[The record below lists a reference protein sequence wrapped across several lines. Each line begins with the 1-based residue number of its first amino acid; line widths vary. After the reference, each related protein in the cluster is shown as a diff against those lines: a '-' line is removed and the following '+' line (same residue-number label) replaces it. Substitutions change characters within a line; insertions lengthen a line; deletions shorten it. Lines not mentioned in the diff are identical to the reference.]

1 MSMLIVGIAS
11 AAVSLGGTIIG
22 AVGAKKQRKA
32 EEKEKERIGR
42 KMNALESKRQPI
54 INPYANVK
62 DLSSMATDLSGMMSN
77 PYGDLGVATGAA
89 EIQMEQSDL
98 ALANTLDTLRATG
111 ASAGGAT
118 ALANAALRSK
128 RGVAASIEQQ
138 EKSNEDKR
146 AAGEQRAQQQRM
158 SEQQRMQ
165 QADVAGKQFVF
176 QQTENREV
184 AQLNR
189 VASQLGAAQQA
200 QAQAQADETAATL
213 GMIGGVTSAIG
224 GIAGAGGFNK
234 Q

>member
-1 MSMLIVGIAS
+1 MAGIVTAAIIGGVGSIAS
-11 AAVSLGGTIIG
+11 GIIG
-22 AVGAKKQRKA
+22 SKAAKKAAREAAKRRA
-32 EEKEKERIGR
+32 R
-42 KMNALESKRQPI
+42 LEAKLSHLEATRQDI
-54 INPYANVK
+54 INPYEGVQ
-62 DLSSMATDLSGMMSN
+62 DLTSMISN
-77 PYGDLGVATGAA
+77 PMAQLSVATKAA
-89 EIQMEQSDL
+89 EIEIEEADI
-98 ALANTLDTLRATG
+98 ALANTLDTMRATG

-146 AAGEQRAQQQRM
+146 AAGEQRAQQQKI

-189 VASQLGAAQQA
+189 VASQLGAAQQDLA
-200 QAQAQADETAATL
+200 QAKADQTSAVL
-213 GMIGGVTSAIG
+213 GAIGGVTSAVS

-234 Q
+234 

>member
-1 MSMLIVGIAS
+1 MAGIITAG
-11 AAVSLGGTIIG
+11 VIG
-22 AVGAKKQRKA
+22 AVGSIASGIIGGRAAKKAAREAAKRRK
-32 EEKEKERIGR
+32 R
-42 KMNALESKRQPI
+42 LEAKLQQLEANRQDI
-54 INPYANVK
+54 INPYEGVK
-62 DLSSMATDLSGMMSN
+62 DLTSMISN
-77 PYGDLGVATGAA
+77 PMAQLSVATQAA
-89 EIQMEQSDL
+89 DIKIEEADI
-98 ALANTLDTLRATG
+98 ALANTLDTMRATG

-200 QAQAQADETAATL
+200 QAQAQADQTSATL
-213 GMIGGVTSAIG
+213 GMIGGVTSAVS

-234 Q
+234 

>member
-1 MSMLIVGIAS
+1 MSGIITA
-11 AAVSLGGTIIG
+11 GIIG
-22 AVGAKKQRKA
+22 GVGSIAGGIFGCRAAKKAAREAAKRRARLQAKLDQ
-32 EEKEKERIGR
+32 
-42 KMNALESKRQPI
+42 LEANRQDI
-54 INPYANVK
+54 INPYEGVK
-62 DLSSMATDLSGMMSN
+62 DLTSMISN
-77 PYGDLGVATGAA
+77 PMAQLSVATQAA
-89 EIQMEQSDL
+89 DIKIEEADI
-98 ALANTLDTLRATG
+98 ALANTLDTMRATG

-146 AAGEQRAQQQRM
+146 AAGEQRAQQQKI

-189 VASQLGAAQQA
+189 VASQLGAAQQDV
-200 QAQAQADETAATL
+200 AQAQADQTSATL

>member
-1 MSMLIVGIAS
+1 MAGIITA
-11 AAVSLGGTIIG
+11 GIIG
-22 AVGAKKQRKA
+22 AVGSVAGGIFGGKAAKKAAREAAKQRARLQAKLDQ
-32 EEKEKERIGR
+32 
-42 KMNALESKRQPI
+42 LEANRQDI
-54 INPYANVK
+54 INPYEGIQ
-62 DLSSMATDLSGMMSN
+62 DLTSMISN
-77 PYGDLGVATGAA
+77 PMAQLSVATQAA
-89 EIQMEQSDL
+89 DIKIEEADIS
-98 ALANTLDTLRATG
+98 LANTLDVMRATG

-165 QADVAGKQFVF
+165 TADVAGKQFVF

-224 GIAGAGGFNK
+224 GIAGGGGFNK

>member
-1 MSMLIVGIAS
+1 MAGIVT
-11 AAVSLGGTIIG
+11 AAIIG
-22 AVGAKKQRKA
+22 GVGSIAGGIFGSNAAKKAAREAAKRRA
-32 EEKEKERIGR
+32 R
-42 KMNALESKRQPI
+42 LEAKLNHLEATRQDI
-54 INPYANVK
+54 INPYEGVQ
-62 DLSSMATDLSGMMSN
+62 DLTSMISN
-77 PYGDLGVATGAA
+77 PMAQLSVATKAA
-89 EIQMEQSDL
+89 EIEIEEADI
-98 ALANTLDTLRATG
+98 ALANTLDTMRATG

-146 AAGEQRAQQQRM
+146 AAGEQRAQQQKI

-189 VASQLGAAQQA
+189 VASQLGAAQQDLA
-200 QAQAQADETAATL
+200 QAKADQTSAIT
-213 GMIGGVTSAIG
+213 GMIGGVTSAFSG
-224 GIAGAGGFNK
+224 AAGAGAFNK
-234 Q
+234 

>member
-1 MSMLIVGIAS
+1 MSGIITA
-11 AAVSLGGTIIG
+11 GIIG
-22 AVGAKKQRKA
+22 GVGSIAGGIFGSKAAKRAAREAARRRARLQAKLDQ
-32 EEKEKERIGR
+32 
-42 KMNALESKRQPI
+42 LEANRQDI
-54 INPYANVK
+54 INPYEGVK
-62 DLSSMATDLSGMMSN
+62 DLTSMISN
-77 PYGDLGVATGAA
+77 PMAQLSVATQAA
-89 EIQMEQSDL
+89 GIEIEEADI
-98 ALANTLDTLRATG
+98 ALANTLDTMRATG

-128 RGVAASIEQQ
+128 RGVSASIEQQ

-146 AAGEQRAQQQRM
+146 AAGEQRAQQQKI

-189 VASQLGAAQQA
+189 VASQLGAAQQDLA
-200 QAQAQADETAATL
+200 QARADQTSATL

>member
-1 MSMLIVGIAS
+1 MAGIITA
-11 AAVSLGGTIIG
+11 GIIG
-22 AVGAKKQRKA
+22 AVGSIAGGIVGGKAAKKAAREAAKQRARLQAKLDQ
-32 EEKEKERIGR
+32 
-42 KMNALESKRQPI
+42 LEANRQDI
-54 INPYANVK
+54 INPYEGIQ
-62 DLSSMATDLSGMMSN
+62 DLTSMISN
-77 PYGDLGVATGAA
+77 PMAQLSVATQAA
-89 EIQMEQSDL
+89 DIKIEEADIS
-98 ALANTLDTLRATG
+98 LANTLDVMRATG

-146 AAGEQRAQQQRM
+146 AAGEQRAQEQRM

-165 QADVAGKQFVF
+165 TADVAGKQFVF

-189 VASQLGAAQQA
+189 VASQLGAVQQA

-224 GIAGAGGFNK
+224 GIAGGGGFNK
-234 Q
+234 

>member
-1 MSMLIVGIAS
+1 MSGIITA
-11 AAVSLGGTIIG
+11 GIIG
-22 AVGAKKQRKA
+22 GVGSIAGGIFGSRAAKKAAREAAKRRARLQAKLDQ
-32 EEKEKERIGR
+32 
-42 KMNALESKRQPI
+42 LEANRQDI
-54 INPYANVK
+54 INPYEGVK
-62 DLSSMATDLSGMMSN
+62 DLTSMISN
-77 PYGDLGVATGAA
+77 PMAQLSVATQAA
-89 EIQMEQSDL
+89 DIKIEEADI
-98 ALANTLDTLRATG
+98 ALANTLDTMRATG

-146 AAGEQRAQQQRM
+146 AAGEQRAQQQKI

-189 VASQLGAAQQA
+189 VASQLGAAQQDV
-200 QAQAQADETAATL
+200 AQAQADQTSATL
-213 GMIGGVTSAIG
+213 GMIGGLSLIH
-224 GIAGAGGFNK
+224 I
-234 Q
+234 

>member
-1 MSMLIVGIAS
+1 MAGIVTAAIIGGVGSIAS
-11 AAVSLGGTIIG
+11 GIIG
-22 AVGAKKQRKA
+22 SNAAKKAAREAAKRRA
-32 EEKEKERIGR
+32 R
-42 KMNALESKRQPI
+42 LEAKLSHLEATRQDI
-54 INPYANVK
+54 INPYEGVQ
-62 DLSSMATDLSGMMSN
+62 DLTSMISN
-77 PYGDLGVATGAA
+77 PMAQLSVATKAA
-89 EIQMEQSDL
+89 EIVIEEADI
-98 ALANTLDTLRATG
+98 ALANTLDTMRATG

-146 AAGEQRAQQQRM
+146 AAGEQRAQQQKI

-189 VASQLGAAQQA
+189 VASQLGAAQQDLA
-200 QAQAQADETAATL
+200 QAKSDQTSAVL
-213 GMIGGVTSAIG
+213 GAIGGVTSAVS

-234 Q
+234 